1 MIIGIDFD
9 GTCVTHDFPRIGREI
24 GATEVLRELV
34 AQGHRLILFTMR
46 SDINNPQ
53 SKDYNI
59 NKTGGRYLSEAVEWV
74 KERDIPLFGI
84 NENPQQKSWTHSPK
98 PYCHLYI
105 DDASLGIPLESE
117 DGEIRQ
123 FVDWVA
129 VKELLIEYGVLDID
143 KCFTSNNQ

>member
-9 GTCVTHDFPRIGREI
+9 GTCVTHEFPRIGKEI

-46 SDINNPQ
+46 SDIEKPE
-53 SKDYNI
+53 SEDYDI
-59 NKTGGRYLSEAVEWV
+59 NKTGGKYLTEAVEWF
-74 KERDIPLFGI
+74 KERNIPLFGV

-105 DDASLGIPLESE
+105 DDAGLGVPLEFEPGSL
-117 DGEIRQ
+117 RP
-123 FVDWVA
+123 FVDWIA
-129 VKELLIEYGVLDID
+129 VKEWLIENQILDID
-143 KCFTSNNQ
+143 KCFTSSN